1 MRLGSCLFV
10 VTSHFPTG
18 MSAPQE
24 QELGMFPLLRIPSIT
39 VTVVGFQQ
47 IFSIKQKTELCP
59 TEIE

>member
-24 QELGMFPLLRIPSIT
+24 QELDMFLLLRIPSNT
-39 VTVVGFQQ
+39 VIVVGFQQ
-47 IFSIKQKTELCP
+47 IFVKQKMELCP
-59 TEIE
+59 REIE